1 MNHENLNHLN
11 LSNPGFFSTDSIPS
25 TSRSES
31 SHNSTNAKRSG
42 VDTFLDSR
50 FPDFVPPD
58 PIPSTS
64 AGAGSPN
71 SSTNAKRSRLELST
85 PSQSPIDSTS
95 KSLGSQ
101 DSNYIAKKARLD
113 LPTPPPPPP
122 EIPLENHEQ
131 TLEKQVS
138 ELETEIER
146 LKKLIEDMG
155 DASKI
160 HKDLE
165 KPSTSSIPIVGESGE
180 VQQTLIVNGNLN
192 IFY

>member
-11 LSNPGFFSTDSIPS
+11 LRNPVFFSTDPIPS
-25 TSRSES
+25 TSRAES

-42 VDTFLDSR
+42 LDTFLDSR
-50 FPDFVPPD
+50 VPDFVTPD

-71 SSTNAKRSRLELST
+71 PSTNNAKRYRLELSA

-113 LPTPPPPPP
+113 LPTPPPPPPP

-146 LKKLIEDMG
+146 LKKLIEDML
-155 DASKI
+155 SLI
-160 HKDLE
+160 H
-165 KPSTSSIPIVGESGE
+165 I
-180 VQQTLIVNGNLN
+180 
-192 IFY
+192 

>member
-1 MNHENLNHLN
+1 MNPENLNHLN
-11 LSNPGFFSTDSIPS
+11 LSNPGFFSTDLIPS
-25 TSRSES
+25 TSRAE

-42 VDTFLDSR
+42 LDTFLDSR
-50 FPDFVPPD
+50 VPDFVPPD

-64 AGAGSPN
+64 AGAGGSPN
-71 SSTNAKRSRLELST
+71 PSTNAKRSRLELST

-113 LPTPPPPPP
+113 LPTPPPPRP

-155 DASKI
+155 DASKQDKVSI
-160 HKDLE
+160 ERVNIQL
-165 KPSTSSIPIVGESGE
+165 KP
-180 VQQTLIVNGNLN
+180 
-192 IFY
+192 